1 MTFGDRKAF
10 FEGEPCQGAGCA
22 HRTIKHPAC
31 HHGLCMLCWAG
42 STEPQRRLAA
52 FGDGDAVAL
61 PDPFAY
67 WRMADERALLASLEA
82 IWDVRA

>member
-1 MTFGDRKAF
+1 MTFGDRKAW
-10 FEGEPCQGAGCA
+10 FEGDACEGAGCA
-22 HRTIKHPAC
+22 HLLVKHRAE
-31 HHGLCMLCWAG
+31 HHGYCLSCWAG

-52 FGDGDAVAL
+52 FGDGDAVEL